1 MKTNRILKMSNQVFS
16 PYIVKKIKK
25 LQRFEESSTSETS
38 ADIDRTSMQNAIIN
52 FQEQSSHLDFY
63 QNPSLWIQERYSTQ

>member
-1 MKTNRILKMSNQVFS
+1 MKTNRILKISNQVFS

-25 LQRFEESSTSETS
+25 MQKFESSSSETS

-63 QNPSLWIQERYSTQ
+63 QNPSLWIQKRLSLQ